1 MDKGAEFCEV
11 LLALDEGAVHGDVSA
26 EMRDLVVKLTRFA
39 EENGKAA
46 GTLALT
52 LKVKCDRGG
61 TLDVSA
67 EIKSKAPTRVRPR
80 TVLWANK
87 AGAVLTANPKQLP
100 LGLGARAVG
109 RAPAREVE
117 TDKDE
122 DETEEETSH
131 EH

>member
-1 MDKGAEFCEV
+1 MDKGAEFTEV
-11 LLALDEGAVHGDVSA
+11 LLALDEGAVHGDVSN
-26 EMRDLVVKLTRFA
+26 EMRDLVMKLTRFA

-46 GTLALT
+46 GTLSLT

-80 TVLWANK
+80 TVLWASK
-87 AGAVLTANPKQLP
+87 QGAVLTANPKQLP

-109 RAPAREVE
+109 RAAAKPI
-117 TDKDE
+117 DNDE
-122 DETEEETSH
+122 DDDQEEESTH